1 MEAAMMCIHL
11 PGVSRFCLEKCC
23 FSPPVLKFIIKLL
36 KFSFFFKNIF
46 VRHTLISSQ
55 RAICMAFTLC
65 KSLSLSHTHTHIFF
79 LIESAI
85 YVPWDVHI
93 RISGPKAKPGNCLP
107 LGPSDHRHSDLEGQS

>member
-23 FSPPVLKFIIKLL
+23 FSPPVLKFINKIVEV
-36 KFSFFFKNIF
+36 FFFFLYKYF
-46 VRHTLISSQ
+46 CTPHTNFFSTRYMHGIHSVQ
-55 RAICMAFTLC
+55 I
-65 KSLSLSHTHTHIFF
+65 SLSLTHTHIFF